1 MPAYYFLYLFVL
13 LVILFLLA
21 RFFFLKSKPL
31 PMQLF
36 LKGLQT
42 ENNGN
47 FEEASVIYEN
57 ALCEVKKVRFHHLLQ
72 KTLVEKLKL
81 LEQIKKYNLEQD
93 FVRENDS
100 WLKL

>member
-1 MPAYYFLYLFVL
+1 MSAYYFLYLLIL

-21 RFFFLKSKPL
+21 RFFVLKSKPL

-47 FEEASVIYEN
+47 FEEATAIYEN
-57 ALCEVKKVRFHHLLQ
+57 ALSEVKKVRFHHLL
-72 KTLVEKLKL
+72 KKKLIEKIKL
-81 LEQIKKYNLEQD
+81 LKQIKKYNKEQN
-93 FVRENDS
+93 FIREDATR
-100 WLKL
+100 LK

>member
-1 MPAYYFLYLFVL
+1 MPAYYFLYLFVF
-13 LVILFLLA
+13 LVILFLLV
-21 RFFFLKSKPL
+21 RFFFLKRKPL

-47 FEEASVIYEN
+47 FEAASAIYEN
-57 ALCEVKKVRFHHLLQ
+57 ALCEVKKVRFHRLLQ
-72 KTLVEKLKL
+72 RTLVQKLKL
-81 LEQIKKYNLEQD
+81 LEQIRKYNQEQD

-100 WLKL
+100 WLKF